1 MTRQEV
7 CRLFNIQGTP
17 VAGEIPRILLLMP
30 ARHYRIAVAGKGMD
44 TEHAWM
50 NWETPVSQNIPI
62 WDDVQSVRNAEIRM
76 YFEQKQEVKN
86 QKMEENSHGS
96 YCRCRFTKRQTC

>member
-1 MTRQEV
+1 MTHQDV

-17 VAGEIPRILLLMP
+17 VAGEFPS
-30 ARHYRIAVAGKGMD
+30 YIAYNTGPSLPYDNTVAGKGMD

-76 YFEQKQEVKN
+76 YFEQKTRSKES
-86 QKMEENSHGS
+86 ENGGK
-96 YCRCRFTKRQTC
+96 FTWLVLQV